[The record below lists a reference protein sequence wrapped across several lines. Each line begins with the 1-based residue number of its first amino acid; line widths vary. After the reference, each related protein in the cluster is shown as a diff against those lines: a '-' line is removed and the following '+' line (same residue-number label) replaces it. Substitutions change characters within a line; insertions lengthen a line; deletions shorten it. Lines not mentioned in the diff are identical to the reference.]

1 MAARHAPL
9 SVDSPGKSTGVGCHF
24 LLQGIF
30 PTRGSNPCLLCLLYW
45 QAGSLPLSYRGSP
58 LPNILF
64 INGCIVDRSE
74 DTATLRTHCQNRW
87 KCDDIFFSSLFNLTQ
102 GGIEFC
108 VLSLFIS
115 KSQNYSFLCHTLEFL
130 LFLNFPR
137 LFYGMTTLGHFKFR
151 SIYSVFKSLRS
162 IHRKEVV
169 LFQGH

>member
-1 MAARHAPL
+1 MAARQAPL

-24 LLQGIF
+24 LLQRIF
-30 PTRGSNPCLLCLLYW
+30 PTQGSNPCLLRLLYW

-87 KCDDIFFSSLFNLTQ
+87 KCDDIFFSSLFSLTQ

-115 KSQNYSFLCHTLEFL
+115 KSQTELL
-130 LFLNFPR
+130 LFMSHTGISAF
-137 LFYGMTTLGHFKFR
+137 FKF
-151 SIYSVFKSLRS
+151 SEAL
-162 IHRKEVV
+162 
-169 LFQGH
+169 LMA